1 MSEVPNSRARERG
14 AGNRAWR
21 PTLIVIAVLL
31 VLGGI
36 AVSLATEFMWFQ
48 SVDAVDVFTTNLVS
62 RWGMLI
68 AVWLMTS
75 AVIFTAINLAWRARP
90 QIMVGAQPSPVE
102 RYRLMFEAV
111 RTRVTL
117 VISLVF
123 GFFAGTSAAS
133 QWQTV
138 QLFLNRAPFGEK
150 DAQFG
155 RDISYFVFTYP
166 FERFLL
172 GTGFSLVIAALLA
185 SAVTHYVAG
194 SINLQARGS
203 DRIGAA
209 VKRHI
214 SVLLGML
221 LLLKALAYRLDQ
233 FGLALRESDLL
244 TGLKYADVHAQ
255 LPALQ
260 ILVGVSLVCAVLFF
274 VSAFRGS
281 LRLPVLSLA
290 LLAGVSILVGGVYP
304 SVVQQ
309 LQVKPSELVREA
321 PFIQRHIDA
330 TRKAYGLDKVSISDY
345 SAIGDP
351 TAANLAEDSSTLEAV
366 RLLDPNVM
374 SATFSQLQLIKNF
387 YKFPDLLD
395 VDRYDVDGK
404 RRGVVM
410 AVRDINLDGLDPKLR
425 NWANDHLVY
434 THGFGAVAAY
444 DNAADPNE
452 GKPLFV
458 ESNLPPQGKLGV
470 TQPRIYFGESSPDYS
485 IVGGST
491 DGKPTEFDYPTD
503 EGTSGQAN
511 YTYTGQGGV
520 AIGSLWKRLL
530 FAAKYQDGNIL
541 LSKLINSDSRIL
553 WDRTPSQRVE
563 KVAPWLKLDAD
574 PYPAVVNGRIT
585 WILDGYTTSANYPY
599 AERTVLGEATSDSLN
614 PVTGLPIA
622 RERVNYIRNAVKATV
637 DAYDGTVTLYAWDDR
652 DPLLKAWSG
661 VYQGVIKPKSQMK
674 TDLVSHVRYPE
685 DLFKVQREVLSK
697 FHVKEPSAFYSG
709 QDFWVIPNDPT
720 KENSQ
725 QSQPPYYLTVRMPGQ
740 KQAQFSLT
748 TTFAPNQRPTL
759 AAFMAVNSTPGP
771 DYGSMRVLQLP
782 RSTTIPGPTQAYN
795 NFESDPAVSAKLSLL
810 RAGGSQVDLGNL
822 LSLPVGRGILYVEP
836 VYVRASKSAGF
847 PVYRKVLVSYGNKV
861 AFEDT
866 FAQALS
872 VVFDGAES
880 TPTPSKPGVPQP
892 QADPSADLARALN
905 DAESAYSAGQAAL
918 AKSDF
923 AEYGVQQR
931 KLAAALKRAQAARQ
945 KLTGT
950 TTRRTTGTGGSA
962 SNA

>member
-1 MSEVPNSRARERG
+1 MSEVPSSRFRERT
-14 AGNRAWR
+14 AGSRAWR
-21 PTLIVIAVLL
+21 PTLIVVAVLL
-31 VLGGI
+31 VIGGI
-36 AVSLATEFMWFQ
+36 AVSMATEFMWFQ
-48 SVDAVDVFTTNLVS
+48 SVDAVSVFTTNLVS
-62 RWGMLI
+62 RWGLLI
-68 AVWLMTS
+68 AVWLLTS
-75 AVIFTAINLAWRARP
+75 AAIYLAINLAWRSRP
-90 QIMVGAQPSPVE
+90 QLGLGAQPSSVE
-102 RYRLMFEAV
+102 RYRLMFEPV
-111 RTRVTL
+111 RARVTL
-117 VISLVF
+117 VISLVL
-123 GFFAGTSAAS
+123 GFFAGSSAAA

-138 QLFLNRAPFGEK
+138 QLFLNRADFGAK

-166 FERFLL
+166 FQRFVL
-172 GTGFSLVIAALLA
+172 GVGFSIVISAIIAA
-185 SAVTHYVAG
+185 AVTHYVAG
-194 SINLQARGS
+194 SINLQASGA
-203 DRIGAA
+203 DRLGGG
-209 VKRHI
+209 VKRQL
-214 SVLLGML
+214 SVLLGLL
-221 LLLKALAYRLDQ
+221 LLLKAAAYRLDQ
-233 FGLALRESDLL
+233 FGLALRDSDLL

-255 LPALQ
+255 LPAQQ
-260 ILVGVSLVCAVLFF
+260 ILVGVALVCAALFF
-274 VSAFRGS
+274 VGAFRGT
-281 LRLPVLSLA
+281 LRLPVLSLG

-321 PFIQRHIDA
+321 PYIQRHIDA
-330 TRKAYGLDKVSISDY
+330 TRKAYGIDKVKISDY

-351 TAANLAEDSSTLEAV
+351 TAANLAEDASTLQAV

-374 SATFSQLQLIKNF
+374 STTFSQLQLIKNF

-395 VDRYDVDGK
+395 VDRYSLDGK
-404 RRGVVM
+404 QRGVVL

-434 THGFGAVAAY
+434 THGFGMVAAY

-470 TQPRIYFGESSPDYS
+470 KQPRIYFGESSPSYS
-485 IVGGST
+485 IVGGTS

-511 YTYTGQGGV
+511 YTYTGEGGV

-541 LSKLINSDSRIL
+541 LSKLINSDSRLL
-553 WDRTPSQRVE
+553 WDRTPRQRVE
-563 KVAPWLKLDAD
+563 KVAPWLTLDGD
-574 PYPAVVNGRIT
+574 PYPAVINGRIT
-585 WILDGYTTSANYPY
+585 WMLDGYTTTANYPY
-599 AERTVLGEATSDSLN
+599 AARTVLGEATSDSLN
-614 PVTGLPIA
+614 PVTGLPVA
-622 RERVNYIRNAVKATV
+622 RDKVNYIRNAVKATV
-637 DAYDGTVTLYAWDDR
+637 DAYDGTVTLYAWDEA
-652 DPLLKAWSG
+652 DPMLKAWSG
-661 VYQGVIKPKSQMK
+661 VYKGIVKPRSQMK
-674 TDLVSHVRYPE
+674 AELVSHVRYPE

-697 FHVKEPSAFYSG
+697 FHVKEPSAFYGG

-725 QSQPPYYLTVRMPGQ
+725 ESQPPYYLTVRMPEQ

-771 DYGSMRVLQLP
+771 DYGTMRVLQLP
-782 RSTTIPGPTQAYN
+782 RSTTIPGPAQAYN
-795 NFESDPAVSAKLSLL
+795 NFESDPAVSTKLSLL

-847 PVYRKVLVSYGNKV
+847 PVLRKVLMSYGNKV

-880 TPTPSKPGVPQP
+880 TPTPSKPGTPQP
-892 QADPSADLARALN
+892 QADPAADLARALN
-905 DAESAYSAGQAAL
+905 DAESAYAAGQAAL

-931 KLAAALKRAQAARQ
+931 KLAAALKRAQVARQ
-945 KLTGT
+945 KLSGT
-950 TTRRTTGTGGSA
+950 STRRA
-962 SNA
+962 SGPSSTA